1 MRLSA
6 SGFTPEQWLG
16 DMHPAE
22 TEIIIIIA
30 SSLPRGGLEKILT
43 KLVLG
48 QLMDESF

>member
-22 TEIIIIIA
+22 TEIIIE
-30 SSLPRGGLEKILT
+30 LEKILT